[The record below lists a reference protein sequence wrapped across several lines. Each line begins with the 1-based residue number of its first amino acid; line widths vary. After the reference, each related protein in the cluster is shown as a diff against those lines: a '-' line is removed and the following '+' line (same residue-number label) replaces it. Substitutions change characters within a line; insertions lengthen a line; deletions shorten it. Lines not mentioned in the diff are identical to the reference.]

1 MSSGNNIPQTA
12 EELGQYE
19 EGWAKMMVD
28 MWHEQLAKVRAID
41 TGNLYGSISAKTNG
55 GEVATITHSFALYG
69 IYVEAGTG
77 RGFTP
82 GNPGDLPFL
91 GEEYR
96 REHGLDKP
104 KKVGPAWG
112 GRMTSGNPHK
122 PREWFDNKYWY
133 SRMRLNEML
142 QEYYGNKS
150 TNIIT
155 MTLDAVFDKEK

>member
-1 MSSGNNIPQTA
+1 MSNGTNIPQNA

-19 EGWAKMMVD
+19 EGWAKLMID

-41 TGNLYGSISAKTNG
+41 TGNLYGSIHATTVP
-55 GEVATITHSFALYG
+55 GEEAVITHTFALYG

-77 RGFTP
+77 HGFKRGN
-82 GNPGDLPFL
+82 GGDLPFL
-91 GEEYR
+91 GYEYR
-96 REHGLDKP
+96 EEHDLNRP
-104 KKVGPAWG
+104 RKVGPAWG
-112 GRMTSGNPHK
+112 GRVAGGK
-122 PREWFDNKYWY
+122 PLIPRPWYENKYWY

-155 MTLDAVFDKEK
+155 VTLNHLFNKQ